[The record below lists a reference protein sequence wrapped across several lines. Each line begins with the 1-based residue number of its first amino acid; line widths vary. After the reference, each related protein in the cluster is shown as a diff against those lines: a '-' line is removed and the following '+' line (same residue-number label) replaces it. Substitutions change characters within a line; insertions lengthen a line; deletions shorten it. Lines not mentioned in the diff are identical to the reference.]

1 MAMNKT
7 ETSLFIKDNTNYFGP
22 FVAITILFFL
32 WGIAHGMLDTLDKN
46 FQLML
51 HLKKWQSSFI
61 QFSLY
66 GAYFAMA
73 IPAGMFMRKYG
84 YKKGIIFGLLLFAS
98 GALIA
103 SATASLQSFILFLI
117 CLLIVGAGL
126 ATLETAANPYTT
138 KLGPPETAERR
149 INFSQSFNGLA
160 WVIGPLIA
168 LYIYGN
174 ENHAEGKKMISIIL
188 PFAIIGF
195 VVLLVA
201 FVFTRL
207 KLPEITEEDEN
218 MAHGAIVPASEPGT
232 QITDATDPRYI
243 SRKPLWKNRHFK
255 LGFAAQACYVAAQTG
270 VFSFLI
276 NFVTD
281 PNMDPHFEV
290 KNAPYFLSFGF
301 LLFMIGRISGSAL
314 MKYFKPT
321 RMLALYSL
329 IICILLPIV
338 AAELGWLSLIALY
351 GVFFF
356 MSIMFPTIF
365 ALAIKSLGSQTKR
378 GASFLVMAV
387 AGGAVFPPLMGA
399 VADSYGMSLGFLV
412 PIPLFAFI
420 VYYAVNGYRI
430 NAGNKYDNTD
440 IRTVNVENA
449 IVK

>member
-1 MAMNKT
+1 MLNKKP
-7 ETSLFIKDNTNYFGP
+7 SLFIKDGVNYLGP
-22 FVAITILFFL
+22 FAAISALFFL

-46 FQLML
+46 FQMML
-51 HLKKWQSSFI
+51 NLKKWESSFI

-73 IPAGMFMRKYG
+73 IPAGLFMKKYG
-84 YKKGIIFGLLLFAS
+84 YKKGVIFGLCLFAS
-98 GALIA
+98 GALLA
-103 SATASLQSFILFLI
+103 AGTATFQSFILFLI
-117 CLLIVGAGL
+117 CLLIIGAGL

-174 ENHAEGKKMISIIL
+174 QSHVEGEKMISIIL
-188 PFAIIGF
+188 PFAIIGL
-195 VVLLVA
+195 VVLAVA
-201 FVFTRL
+201 FVFMRL
-207 KLPEITEEDEN
+207 RLPEITEEDEQA
-218 MAHGAIVPASEPGT
+218 AHGAPVLQTSDAALV
-232 QITDATDPRYI
+232 TDISDPRYI
-243 SRKPLWKNRHFK
+243 SKKPLWKNRHFV
-255 LGFAAQACYVAAQTG
+255 LGFVAQACYVAAQTG
-270 VFSFLI
+270 VFSYLI

-281 PNMDPHFEV
+281 HDMHPRFPVED
-290 KNAPYFLSFGF
+290 APYFLSLGF
-301 LLFMIGRISGSAL
+301 LLFMIGRISGSAM

-329 IICILLPIV
+329 AICILLPIV
-338 AAELGWLSLIALY
+338 ALEFGWVSLISLY

-365 ALAIKSLGSQTKR
+365 ALAIRSLGKHTKE

-387 AGGAVFPPLMGA
+387 AGGAVFPPIMGA
-399 VADSYGMSLGFLV
+399 VSDVYGMATGFLV

-420 VYYAVNGYRI
+420 LYYAVKGY
-430 NAGNKYDNTD
+430 K
-440 IRTVNVENA
+440 VLP
-449 IVK
+449 

>member
-1 MAMNKT
+1 MKNKRP
-7 ETSLFIKDNTNYFGP
+7 SLFVKDGINYLAP
-22 FVAITILFFL
+22 FAAISALFFL

-46 FQLML
+46 FQMML
-51 HLKKWQSSFI
+51 HLKKWESSFI

-66 GAYFAMA
+66 GAYFGMA
-73 IPAGMFMRKYG
+73 IPAGIFMKKYG
-84 YKKGIIFGLLLFAS
+84 YKKGVIFGLSLFAA

-103 SATASLQSFILFLI
+103 AGTATFQSFVLFLI
-117 CLLIVGAGL
+117 CLLIIGAGL

-174 ENHAEGKKMISIIL
+174 QSHVEGEKMISIIL
-188 PFAIIGF
+188 PFAIIGL
-195 VVLLVA
+195 VVLAVA
-201 FVFTRL
+201 FIFMRL

-218 MAHGAIVPASEPGT
+218 AAHGSLVSET
-232 QITDATDPRYI
+232 AATVLATDVTDPRYI
-243 SRKPLWKNRHFK
+243 SKKPLWQNRHFV

-270 VFSFLI
+270 VFSYLI

-281 PNMDPHFEV
+281 HDMHPRFDVNY
-290 KNAPYFLSFGF
+290 APYFLSLGF
-301 LLFMIGRISGSAL
+301 FLFMLGRISGSAM

-329 IICILLPIV
+329 AVCILLPIV
-338 AAELGWLSLIALY
+338 SLEFGWVSLIALY

-365 ALAIKSLGSQTKR
+365 ALAIKSLGKNTKE

-399 VADSYGMSLGFLV
+399 VADAYGMSTGFLV
-412 PIPLFAFI
+412 PIPLFIFI
-420 VYYAVNGYRI
+420 LYYSLKGHRI
-430 NAGNKYDNTD
+430 IA
-440 IRTVNVENA
+440 
-449 IVK
+449 

>member
-1 MAMNKT
+1 MNKPKK
-7 ETSLFIKDNTNYFGP
+7 SLFIKNGVNYFGP
-22 FVAITILFFL
+22 FVAITVLFFL

-51 HLKKWQSSFI
+51 HLEKWQSSFI

-66 GAYFAMA
+66 GAYFGMA
-73 IPAGMFMRKYG
+73 IPAGLFMKKHG
-84 YKKGIIFGLLLFAS
+84 YKKGIIFGLILFAS

-103 SATASLQSFILFLI
+103 AGTAPLQSFILFLI
-117 CLLIVGAGL
+117 CLLIIGAGL

-188 PFAIIGF
+188 PFAIIGL
-195 VVLLVA
+195 VVLVVA
-201 FVFTRL
+201 LVFTRL
-207 KLPEITEEDEN
+207 SLPEITEEDEN
-218 MAHGAIVPASEPGT
+218 MAHGAIVPASEPGNV
-232 QITDATDPRYI
+232 ITDVTDPGYI
-243 SRKPLWKNRHFK
+243 SKKPLWQNKHFK
-255 LGFAAQACYVAAQTG
+255 LGIAAQACYVAAQTG

-281 PNMDPHFEV
+281 HDMHPHFEV
-290 KNAPYFLSFGF
+290 KDAPYFLSFGF

-329 IICILLPIV
+329 IVCLLLPV
-338 AAELGWLSLIALY
+338 VSLEFGWTSLVALY

-356 MSIMFPTIF
+356 MSLMFPTIF
-365 ALAIKSLGSQTKR
+365 ALAIRSLGNHTKE

-387 AGGAVFPPLMGA
+387 AGGAIFPPLMGA
-399 VADSYGMSLGFLV
+399 VADAYGMSLGFLV

-420 VYYAVNGYRI
+420 LYYAVKGYKIEADNNYDGQKVRELLKSK
-430 NAGNKYDNTD
+430 NA
-440 IRTVNVENA
+440 A
-449 IVK
+449 IK

>member
-1 MAMNKT
+1 MNKPKK
-7 ETSLFIKDNTNYFGP
+7 SLFIKNGVNYFGP

-51 HLKKWQSSFI
+51 HLEKWQSSFI

-66 GAYFAMA
+66 GAYFGMA
-73 IPAGMFMRKYG
+73 IPAGLFMKKHG
-84 YKKGIIFGLLLFAS
+84 YKKGIIFGLILFAS

-103 SATASLQSFILFLI
+103 AGTAPLQSFILFLI
-117 CLLIVGAGL
+117 CLLIIGAGL

-174 ENHAEGKKMISIIL
+174 ENHTEGKKMISIIL
-188 PFAIIGF
+188 PFAIIGL
-195 VVLLVA
+195 VVLAVA
-201 FVFTRL
+201 LVFTRL
-207 KLPEITEEDEN
+207 RLPEITEEDEN
-218 MAHGAIVPASEPGT
+218 MAHGAIVPASEPGDI
-232 QITDATDPRYI
+232 ITDVTDPGYI
-243 SRKPLWKNRHFK
+243 SKKPLWQNKHFK
-255 LGFAAQACYVAAQTG
+255 LGIAAQACYVAAQTG

-281 PNMDPHFEV
+281 HDMHPHFEV
-290 KNAPYFLSFGF
+290 KDAPYFLSFGF

-329 IICILLPIV
+329 IVCLLLPV
-338 AAELGWLSLIALY
+338 VSLEFGWTSLVALY

-356 MSIMFPTIF
+356 MSLMFPTIF
-365 ALAIKSLGSQTKR
+365 ALAIKSLGNHTKE

-387 AGGAVFPPLMGA
+387 AGGAIFPPLMGA
-399 VADSYGMSLGFLV
+399 VADAYGMSLGFLV

-420 VYYAVNGYRI
+420 LYYAVKGHKIKADN
-430 NAGNKYDNTD
+430 NYDGQKVKELLTSK
-440 IRTVNVENA
+440 NVA
-449 IVK
+449 IK

>member
-1 MAMNKT
+1 MNKPKK
-7 ETSLFIKDNTNYFGP
+7 SLFIKNGVNYFGP
-22 FVAITILFFL
+22 FVAITVLFFL

-51 HLKKWQSSFI
+51 HLEKWQSSFI

-66 GAYFAMA
+66 GAYFGMA
-73 IPAGMFMRKYG
+73 IPAGLFMKKHG
-84 YKKGIIFGLLLFAS
+84 YKKGIIFGLILFAS

-103 SATASLQSFILFLI
+103 AGTAPLQSFILFLI
-117 CLLIVGAGL
+117 CLLIIGAGL

-188 PFAIIGF
+188 PFAIIGL
-195 VVLLVA
+195 VVLVVA
-201 FVFTRL
+201 LVFTRL
-207 KLPEITEEDEN
+207 SLPEITEEDEN
-218 MAHGAIVPASEPGT
+218 MAHGAVVPASEPG
-232 QITDATDPRYI
+232 DVVADVTDPGYI
-243 SRKPLWKNRHFK
+243 SKKPLWENKHFK
-255 LGFAAQACYVAAQTG
+255 LGIAAQACYVAAQTG

-281 PNMDPHFEV
+281 HDMHPHFDV
-290 KNAPYFLSFGF
+290 KDAPYFLSFGF

-329 IICILLPIV
+329 IVCLLLPV
-338 AAELGWLSLIALY
+338 VSLEFGWTSLVALY

-356 MSIMFPTIF
+356 MSLMFPTIF
-365 ALAIKSLGSQTKR
+365 ALAIRSLGNHTKE

-387 AGGAVFPPLMGA
+387 AGGAIFPPLMGA
-399 VADSYGMSLGFLV
+399 VADAYGMSLGFLV

-420 VYYAVNGYRI
+420 LYYAVKGYKI
-430 NAGNKYDNTD
+430 EPDN
-440 IRTVNVENA
+440 NYEGQK
-449 IVK
+449 VKELLESKIAR